1 MGKIRKFEQIGLDT
15 LNDFL
20 QRVGLDDQLRE
31 NVMTNAI
38 SSGKT
43 VLKQWEDVVTRM
55 AVPARLIQKLRRH
68 QAGRDLGHA
77 IRDTTS

>member
-15 LNDFL
+15 LNGFL
-20 QRVGLDDQLRE
+20 QRLDDQLRE